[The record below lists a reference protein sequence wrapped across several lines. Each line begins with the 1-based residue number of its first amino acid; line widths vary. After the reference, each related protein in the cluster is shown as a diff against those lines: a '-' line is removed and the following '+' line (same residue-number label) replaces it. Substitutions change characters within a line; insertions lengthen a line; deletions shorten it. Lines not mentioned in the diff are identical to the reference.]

1 MKTVIHSGHTIT
13 AHGRF
18 ELDINCWTV
27 TLYIKRDDEAAP
39 NVIICTD
46 PLFERDEEAE
56 SYGLEIGKKWV
67 DERREIGSEKTGAG
81 FKIGKSSHPSR
92 SRWPSA

>member
-1 MKTVIHSGHTIT
+1 MKTIIHSGHTIT

-27 TLYIKRDDEAAP
+27 TLYIKREDEAAP

-46 PLFERDEEAE
+46 PLFECDDDAE

-67 DERREIGSEKTGAG
+67 DERREIGSDKNWRGLK
-81 FKIGKSSHPSR
+81 FGKSSYPS
-92 SRWPSA
+92 SLRWR